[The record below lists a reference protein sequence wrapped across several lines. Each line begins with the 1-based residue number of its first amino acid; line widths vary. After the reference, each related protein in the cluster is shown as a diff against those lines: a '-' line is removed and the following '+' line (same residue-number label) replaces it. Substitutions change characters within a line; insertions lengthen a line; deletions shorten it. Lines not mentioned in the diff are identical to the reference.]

1 MEARLGKVRIAL
13 QIDVGLGDSIVSG
26 PEELEYPTLLKFPAP
41 RLHAYSKESVVAEK
55 FEAMVK
61 LGIANSRM
69 KDFYDLWVLAQR
81 FEFDSAN
88 LAAAIQA
95 TFERPGVQRC
105 RHRRQWPCGPIS
117 MIFQRSRRNGG
128 LFSKSRAPG
137 NSSLHKII
145 LIIQGFVM
153 SVVEGI
159 LKNDIKVKVW
169 PAGGPWKTG
178 KKLS

>member
-1 MEARLGKVRIAL
+1 MDGG
-13 QIDVGLGDSIVSG
+13 DVSSNA
-26 PEELEYPTLLKFPAP
+26 PTLLKFPAP
-41 RLHAYSKESVVAEK
+41 RLHAYSKESVIAEK

-81 FEFDSAN
+81 FEFESAT

-95 TFERPGVQRC
+95 TFETRRTTLPASSPMALRADFYDLPAKQTQRQAFL
-105 RHRRQWPCGPIS
+105 RKS
-117 MIFQRSRRNGG
+117 G
-128 LFSKSRAPG
+128 LRG
-137 NSSLHKII
+137 NSSLHEII
-145 LIIQGFVM
+145 LIVQMFVM
-153 SVVEGI
+153 PVVEGI
-159 LKNDIKVKVW
+159 LKNDIKAKVW